1 MLERFP
7 APANLAG
14 IDLCPHTMTRTTV
27 PLAALGAPLAC
38 ALLTLPVQAA
48 DAAQDRSEAL
58 LAPVIVS
65 ATQADSGAGPDP
77 WRATATIDSVDG
89 SLLREGQMQINLSEG
104 LARVPGIVVQNRQNY
119 AQDLQISVRGFGA
132 RSTFG
137 VRGLR
142 LYVDGI
148 PASAPDGQGQA
159 ANFPLGSAER
169 IDVVRGPAAVLY
181 GNGAGGALLLY
192 TEEGQQPG
200 LWRSGM
206 AVGPDGLWRLSTQL
220 RGTLG
225 GDAASGSGAPWRY
238 AIHIERFATSGTR
251 PQSAADRSTAH
262 MKLSRQDGDNQ
273 WLLQYQEQRSDAQD
287 PLGLTRAE
295 FDADPGQTTASA
307 LRFDTRKS
315 VRQRQLGAAW
325 QHRFAAGRRLE
336 LMAYAGTR
344 SVLQYQSIPAATQ
357 APPSHS
363 GGVIDLD
370 RDYAGMNLRWRST
383 HEDVAGG
390 QLDWSAGLAYDGQA
404 ETRRGYE
411 NFIGSQLGVLG
422 RLRRDERN
430 RASSADPYVQAE
442 WRTQRLALSAGLRQA
457 RVRYRSEDH
466 FIVPGNGD
474 DSGRMAWRGWLPSL
488 GLRVNLGP
496 GLVAHASVGRGM
508 ETPTLNEAAYRPE
521 GGSGLNTGL
530 AASAHN
536 TAEIGLRGRHGNA
549 GWNLTL
555 FETHTQRELTVLSN
569 TAGRATYQN
578 AGRTL
583 RRGLEFGGNAQWGAL
598 SASAALTLLQARYRD
613 GFLTC
618 DSAPCATPAAPVPAG
633 ARLAGTSP
641 RRLWSELAWQLSPK
655 WTWTVDMLHS
665 GPVAVNDRNTE
676 HAGGYTVWGT
686 SLRWSRQWQQWGAQ
700 AFVRVDNLTDRRYAG
715 SVIVNE
721 GSQRYFEPGAR
732 RGLSAGLTLSR
743 SF

>member
-1 MLERFP
+1 MKRQRSHLP
-7 APANLAG
+7 APG
-14 IDLCPHTMTRTTV
+14 
-27 PLAALGAPLAC
+27 ALLAC
-38 ALLTLPVQAA
+38 ALQALPAQAA
-48 DAAQDRSEAL
+48 DAAPDSREAM
-58 LAPVIVS
+58 LAPVVIT
-65 ATQADSGAGPDP
+65 ATQSDAGTGPDL
-77 WRATATIDSVDG
+77 WRATAAIDSLDG
-89 SLLREGQMQINLSEG
+89 ALLREGQMQINLSEG
-104 LARVPGIVVQNRQNY
+104 LARVPGIVVLNRQNF

-148 PASAPDGQGQA
+148 PAGAPDGQGQA
-159 ANFPLGSAER
+159 ANFTLGNAQR

-181 GNGAGGALLLY
+181 GNSAGGALLLY
-192 TEEGQQPG
+192 TEDGEDPAQ
-200 LWRSGM
+200 WRSGM

-225 GDAASGSGAPWRY
+225 GDAAAGSAPWRY
-238 AIHIERFATSGTR
+238 ALHIERFATDGMR

-262 MKLSRQDGDNQ
+262 MKLSRQQGDDQ
-273 WLLQYQEQRSDAQD
+273 WLLQYQEQRLNAQD

-325 QHRFAAGRRLE
+325 QHQFGAGQRME
-336 LMAYAGTR
+336 LMLYGGTR
-344 SVLQYQSIPAATQ
+344 SVLQYQSIPVATQ
-357 APPSHS
+357 AAPSHS

-370 RDYAGMNLRWRST
+370 RDYAGMNLRWRRT

-390 QLDWSAGLAYDGQA
+390 TLDWSAGLAYDWQG

-411 NFIGSQLGVLG
+411 NFIGSQLGVMG

-430 RASSADPYVQAE
+430 QARSADPYVQAE
-442 WRTQRLALSAGLRQA
+442 WRTQRLGLSAGLRQA

-474 DSGRMAWRGWLPSL
+474 DSGAMAWRGWLPSL
-488 GLRVNLGP
+488 GLRVNLLP
-496 GLVAHASVGRGM
+496 ELVAHASVGRGM
-508 ETPTLNEAAYRPE
+508 ETPTLNEVAYRP
-521 GGSGLNTGL
+521 GGTSGLNTGL
-530 AASAHN
+530 AASAYN
-536 TAEIGLRGRHGNA
+536 TVEVGLRGRHGNA

-569 TAGRATYQN
+569 TGGRATYQN

-583 RRGLEFGGNAQWGAL
+583 RRGLEFAGNAQWGPL
-598 SASAALTLLQARYRD
+598 TASAALTLLQARYRD

-618 DSAPCATPAAPVPAG
+618 DATPCTTPTALVAAG
-633 ARLAGTSP
+633 SRLAGTAP
-641 RRLWSELAWQLSPK
+641 RRLWSELAWRLSPQ
-655 WTWTVDMLHS
+655 WSWTVDMLHS
-665 GPVAVNDRNTE
+665 GPVAVNDRNTDR
-676 HAGGYTVWGT
+676 AAGYTIWG
-686 SLRWSRQWQQWGAQ
+686 SSVRWSRQWQQWGAQ
-700 AFVRVDNLTDRRYAG
+700 AFVRLDNLTDRRYAG

-721 GSQRYFEPGAR
+721 GNQRYFEPGAG
-732 RGLSAGLTLSR
+732 RGMSAGLTVSR

>member
-1 MLERFP
+1 
-7 APANLAG
+7 
-14 IDLCPHTMTRTTV
+14 MTRHL
-27 PLAALGAPLAC
+27 PLPSSTLGLGAALAC
-38 ALLTLPVQAA
+38 SLPWSCRAA
-48 DAAQDRSEAL
+48 DASAAGSEAL
-58 LAPVIVS
+58 LAPVVIT
-65 ATQADSGAGPDP
+65 ATQADAGAGPDL
-77 WRATATIDSVDG
+77 WRATAAIDSVDG
-89 SLLREGQMQINLSEG
+89 AVLRDGQMQINLSEG
-104 LARVPGIVVQNRQNY
+104 LARVPGIVVANRQNF

-159 ANFPLGSAER
+159 ANFTLGNAAR

-181 GNGAGGALLLY
+181 GNSAGGALLLY
-192 TEEGQQPG
+192 TEDGEEPG
-200 LWRSGM
+200 LWRSGV

-220 RGTLG
+220 RGTVG
-225 GDAASGSGAPWRY
+225 GDPATDSAPWRY
-238 AIHIERFATSGTR
+238 ALHIERFATDGQR

-262 MKLSRQDGDNQ
+262 MKLSRQQGDDH
-273 WLLQYQEQRSDAQD
+273 WLLQYQEQRLNAQD
-287 PLGLTRAE
+287 SLGLTRAE

-325 QHRFAAGRRLE
+325 QHRFDAQQRLE
-336 LMAYAGTR
+336 LMVYGGTR
-344 SVLQYQSIPAATQ
+344 SVLQYQSIPVATQ
-357 APPSHS
+357 APASHP

-370 RDYAGMNLRWRST
+370 RDYAGMNLRWRRT
-383 HEDVAGG
+383 HEDLAGG
-390 QLDWSAGLAYDGQA
+390 RLDWSAGLAWDWQG

-411 NFIGSQLGVLG
+411 NFIGNQLGVMG

-430 RASSADPYVQAE
+430 QARSADPYVQAE
-442 WRTQRLALSAGLRQA
+442 WSTPRLGLSAGLRQA

-474 DSGRMAWRGWLPSL
+474 DSGSMAWRGWLPSL
-488 GLRVNLGP
+488 GLRVNLLP
-496 GLVAHASVGRGM
+496 TLVAHASVGRGM
-508 ETPTLNEAAYRPE
+508 ETPTLNEAAYRPA
-521 GGSGLNTGL
+521 GASGLNTAL

-536 TAEIGLRGRHGNA
+536 TVEVGLRGRHGHA

-569 TAGRATYQN
+569 TGGRAIYQN

-583 RRGLEFGGNAQWGAL
+583 RRGLEFGANAQWGPL
-598 SASAALTLLQARYRD
+598 TASAALTLLQARYRD
-613 GFLTC
+613 SFLTC
-618 DSAPCATPAAPVPAG
+618 DATPCATPTAPVAAG
-633 ARLAGTSP
+633 SRLAGTSP
-641 RRLWSELAWQLSPK
+641 RRLWGELAWRLSPE

-665 GPVAVNDRNTE
+665 GPVAVNDRNTDS
-676 HAGGYTVWGT
+676 AAGYTVWGS
-686 SLRWSRQWQQWGAQ
+686 SLRWSRQWQRWSAQ
-700 AFVRVDNLTDRRYAG
+700 AFVRLDNLTDRRYAG

-721 GSQRYFEPGAR
+721 GNQRYFEPGAG
-732 RGLSAGLTLSR
+732 RGLSAGLSLAR

>member
-1 MLERFP
+1 
-7 APANLAG
+7 
-14 IDLCPHTMTRTTV
+14 MTRSPHSTRHTR
-27 PLAALGAPLAC
+27 PALSTLGAALAC
-38 ALLTLPVQAA
+38 TLHALPAHAA
-48 DAAQDRSEAL
+48 DAAQDSSEAL
-58 LAPVIVS
+58 LAPVVITAS
-65 ATQADSGAGPDP
+65 QPGAGPDL
-77 WRATATIDSVDG
+77 WRATAAIDSVEG
-89 SLLREGQMQINLSEG
+89 AVLRDGQMQINLSES
-104 LARVPGIVVQNRQNY
+104 LARVPGLVVLNRQNF

-148 PASAPDGQGQA
+148 PAGAPDGQGQA
-159 ANFPLGSAER
+159 ANFTLGNAAR
-169 IDVVRGPAAVLY
+169 LDVVRGPAAVLY
-181 GNGAGGALLLY
+181 GNSAGGALLLY
-192 TEEGQQPG
+192 TEDGEEPG

-220 RGTLG
+220 RGTIG
-225 GDAASGSGAPWRY
+225 GGKPDQADGGSAPWRY
-238 AIHIERFATSGTR
+238 AIHIERFATDGMR

-262 MKLSRQDGDNQ
+262 MKLSRKQGDDQ
-273 WLLQYQEQRSDAQD
+273 WLLQYQEQRASAQD

-295 FDADPGQTTASA
+295 FEADPGQTTASA
-307 LRFDTRKS
+307 LRFNTRKS

-325 QHRFAAGRRLE
+325 QHQFGAGQRLE

-344 SVLQYQSIPAATQ
+344 SVLQYQSIPMATQ

-390 QLDWSAGLAYDGQA
+390 RLDWSAGLAYDWQG

-411 NFIGSQLGVLG
+411 NFIGSQLGVQG

-430 RASSADPYVQAE
+430 QARSADPYLQAE
-442 WRTQRLALSAGLRQA
+442 WSTQSLGLSAGQRQA

-466 FIVPGNGD
+466 YIAAGNGD
-474 DSGRMAWRGWLPSL
+474 DSGSMAWRGWLPSL
-488 GLRVNLGP
+488 GLRVNLLP
-496 GLVAHASVGRGM
+496 DLVAHASVGRGM
-508 ETPTLNEAAYRPE
+508 ETPTLNEVAYRP
-521 GGSGLNTGL
+521 GGQNGMNSGLNTGL

-536 TAEIGLRGRHGNA
+536 TVEVGLRGRHGNA

-569 TAGRATYQN
+569 TGGRATYQN

-583 RRGLEFGGNAQWGAL
+583 RRGLEFSGNAQWGPL
-598 SASAALTLLQARYRD
+598 TASTALTLLQARYRD
-613 GFLTC
+613 SFLTC
-618 DSAPCATPAAPVPAG
+618 EATPCTTPTAPVDAG
-633 ARLAGTSP
+633 ARLAGTAP
-641 RRLWSELAWQLSPK
+641 RRLWSELAWQLSPQ

-665 GPVAVNDRNTE
+665 GPVAVNDRNTDR
-676 HAGGYTVWGT
+676 AAGYTVWGS
-686 SLRWSRQWQQWGAQ
+686 SLRWSRQWQQWSAQ
-700 AFVRVDNLTDRRYAG
+700 TFVRLDNLFDRRFAG

-721 GSQRYFEPGAR
+721 GNQRFFEPGAG
-732 RGLSAGLTLSR
+732 RGLSAGVTVSR
-743 SF
+743 TF